1 MPLRDNAGA
10 LGFDPAVHDGWFL
23 QFPESGEAVLSS
35 PLSRQNFVLFT
46 SVRPQNSTL
55 ASQSCSVAPLGT
67 VYGFNPING
76 LPVAGLLKPY
86 VIRDASGAV
95 VNTINAMGNDLRND
109 QGGIVA
115 RDASPL
121 TERTCDA
128 SGQNCVNK
136 EVPRCGAGKIASRF
150 MSANADINGCVP
162 ANDLRIQWREIPGMK
177 TR

>member
-1 MPLRDNAGA
+1 M
-10 LGFDPAVHDGWFL
+10 
-23 QFPESGEAVLSS
+23 
-35 PLSRQNFVLFT
+35 
-46 SVRPQNSTL
+46 
-55 ASQSCSVAPLGT
+55 APLGT